1 MQNKNSK
8 DYKERGIFMIKVE
21 LKDGSII
28 EVEEG
33 KNILDVAKQIS
44 QGLARMAMVGKV
56 DGEVKDLRFELNKDC
71 KLEILTFDSIEG
83 KKAYWH
89 TTSHIMAQAVM
100 RLFPD
105 TKFAI
110 GPAIDE
116 GFYYDFDS
124 SATFNDEDKEKIEA
138 EMKKIIKED
147 LPIERFSLP
156 KEEALKL
163 MEGQPYKQ
171 ELINDLPEGEEIS
184 FYKQGDFTD
193 LCAGPHLM
201 STGKIKAIK
210 LLANSGAYWRGDEH
224 NKMLQRVYAISF
236 PKASE
241 LEEFLKLREE
251 AKERDHRKIG
261 KDLKLFMTHKLV
273 GAGLPIY
280 LPKGATIRRL
290 LERYIQDKEI
300 ALGYSHVYTPSLA
313 NTELY
318 KISGHWDHYKD
329 DMFPI
334 MKMDTEEMVLR
345 PMNCPHHMLVYKSE
359 LRSYKDLPIK
369 IGELANDFRYENSG
383 AVCGLERVRQMCQN
397 DAHLFV
403 RPDQIKEEVGKVL
416 KLIVEV
422 YQKDF
427 GFPSSSF
434 KYRLSLRDK
443 NNKEKYIDN
452 DEMWETAE
460 SQLRAILKELNI
472 DFYEAE
478 GEAAFY
484 GPKIDIQIKT
494 ALNHDITIPTC
505 QLDFALPDRF
515 DLTYIGEDGKEH
527 RPVVIHRAILG
538 SSDRFISFL
547 IEETKGAF
555 PLWLSPIQAKIL
567 PITDAQIDYCTELKA
582 KLRAKRIRVE
592 LDDSNEKIGYKIRK
606 AQLEKVPYMLVIGA
620 NEQESQVVTVRARKN
635 GANLG
640 EMTIDEF
647 IEKVQNEVENKAID
661 R

>member
-33 KNILDVAKQIS
+33 KSILDVAKQIS

-56 DGEVKDLRFELNKDC
+56 DGEVKDLRLELNKDC

-547 IEETKGAF
+547 IEETKGVF
-555 PLWLSPIQAKIL
+555 PTWLAPTQVKIL
-567 PITDAQIDYCTELKA
+567 PIADSHKEYAKKVREALMLKG
-582 KLRAKRIRVE
+582 IRTE
-592 LDDSNEKIGYKIRK
+592 LDDRNEKIGYKIRE
-606 AQLEKVPYMLVIGA
+606 AQLEKVPYMLIIGNKEMENEEVGVRSHKDGDIGA
-620 NEQESQVVTVRARKN
+620 MKLNEFVDK
-635 GANLG
+635 
-640 EMTIDEF
+640 I
-647 IEKVQNEVENKAID
+647 KYEVDNKINNK
-661 R
+661 

>member
-1 MQNKNSK
+1 
-8 DYKERGIFMIKVE
+8 MIKVE

-33 KNILDVAKQIS
+33 KSILDVAKQIS

-100 RLFPD
+100 RLFPN

-124 SATFNDEDKEKIEA
+124 SATFNEEDKEKIEA

-345 PMNCPHHMLVYKSE
+345 PMNCPHHMLIYKSE

-460 SQLRAILKELNI
+460 SQLRSILKELNI

-555 PLWLSPIQAKIL
+555 PTWLAPIQVKIL
-567 PITDAQIDYCTELKA
+567 PIADSHKEYAKKVREALMLKG
-582 KLRAKRIRVE
+582 IRTE
-592 LDDSNEKIGYKIRK
+592 LDDRNEKIGYKIRE
-606 AQLEKVPYMLVIGA
+606 AQLEKVPYMLIIGNKEMENEEVGVRSHKDGDIGA
-620 NEQESQVVTVRARKN
+620 MKLNEFVNK
-635 GANLG
+635 
-640 EMTIDEF
+640 I
-647 IEKVQNEVENKAID
+647 KYEVDNKINNK
-661 R
+661 

>member
-1 MQNKNSK
+1 
-8 DYKERGIFMIKVE
+8 MIKVE

-28 EVEEG
+28 EVEKG
-33 KNILDVAKQIS
+33 KSILDVAKQIS

-547 IEETKGAF
+547 IEETKGVF
-555 PLWLSPIQAKIL
+555 PTWLAPTQVKIL
-567 PITDAQIDYCTELKA
+567 PIADSHKEYAKKVREALMLKG
-582 KLRAKRIRVE
+582 IRTE
-592 LDDSNEKIGYKIRK
+592 LDDRNEKIGYKIRE
-606 AQLEKVPYMLVIGA
+606 AQLEKVPYMLIIGNKEMENEEVGVRSHKDGDIGA
-620 NEQESQVVTVRARKN
+620 MKLNEFVDK
-635 GANLG
+635 
-640 EMTIDEF
+640 I
-647 IEKVQNEVENKAID
+647 KYEVDNKINNK
-661 R
+661 

>member
-33 KNILDVAKQIS
+33 KSILDVAKQIS

-147 LPIERFSLP
+147 LPIERFELP
-156 KEEALKL
+156 RSEAIKL
-163 MEGQPYKQ
+163 MKDAGEDYKV
-171 ELINDLPEGEEIS
+171 ELIEDLPEGEVLS
-184 FYKQGDFTD
+184 FYKQGEFTD

-201 STGKIKAIK
+201 STGKVKCVK
-210 LLANSGAYWRGDEH
+210 LLSTSGAYWRGDEK
-224 NKMLQRVYAISF
+224 NKMLQRIYAISF
-236 PKASE
+236 PKASL
-241 LEEFLKLREE
+241 LEEHLAKLEE
-251 AKERDHRKIG
+251 AKQRDHRKLG
-261 KDLKLFMTHKLV
+261 KDLELFMTHKLV
-273 GAGLPIY
+273 GSGLPMY
-280 LPKGATIRRL
+280 LPNGATVRRL

-300 ALGYSHVYTPSLA
+300 RMGYKHVYTPSLA
-313 NTELY
+313 NVELY
-318 KISGHWDHYKD
+318 KTSGHWDHYKE
-329 DMFPI
+329 DMFPV
-334 MKMDTEEMVLR
+334 MKMDNEELVLR
-345 PMNCPHHMLVYKSE
+345 PMNCPHHMLIFKSKM
-359 LRSYKDLPIK
+359 RSYKDLPIR
-369 IGELANDFRYENSG
+369 IGELAHVFRYEDSG
-383 AVCGLERVRQMCQN
+383 TVCGIERVREMCQN

-403 RPDQIKEEVGKVL
+403 RPDQIKDEVGKVV
-416 KLIVEV
+416 KLILDV
-422 YQKDF
+422 YKDF
-427 GFPSSSF
+427 GFKDYKF
-434 KYRLSLRDK
+434 RLSLRDK
-443 NNKEKYIDN
+443 NDKHKYFDD
-452 DEMWETAE
+452 DEMWDKAE
-460 SQLRAILKELNI
+460 SQLREILTELGL

-484 GPKIDIQIKT
+484 GPKLDVQLKSAIG
-494 ALNHDITIPTC
+494 HDVTVSTC
-505 QLDFALPDRF
+505 QLDFLLPQRF
-515 DLTYIGEDGKEH
+515 ELEYIGEDGKAH

-547 IEETKGAF
+547 IEETKGVF
-555 PLWLSPIQAKIL
+555 PTWLAPTQVKIL
-567 PITDAQIDYCTELKA
+567 PIADSHKEYAKKVREALMLKG
-582 KLRAKRIRVE
+582 IRTE
-592 LDDSNEKIGYKIRK
+592 LDDRNEKIGYKIRE
-606 AQLEKVPYMLVIGA
+606 AQLEKVPYMLIIGNKEMENEEVGVRSHKDGDIGA
-620 NEQESQVVTVRARKN
+620 MKLNEFVDK
-635 GANLG
+635 
-640 EMTIDEF
+640 I
-647 IEKVQNEVENKAID
+647 KYEVDNKINNK
-661 R
+661 